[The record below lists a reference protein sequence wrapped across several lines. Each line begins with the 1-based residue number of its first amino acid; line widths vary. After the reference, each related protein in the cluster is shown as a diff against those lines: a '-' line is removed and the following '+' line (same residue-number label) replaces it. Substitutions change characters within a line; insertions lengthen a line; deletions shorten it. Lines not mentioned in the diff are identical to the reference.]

1 MKPEILIVD
10 DEASHR
16 AMLKTV
22 LTAEG
27 YNVFQADDG
36 DTAISM
42 VEKQFFNLIL
52 LDVRM
57 KRIDGFEALKG
68 IHKISPNLPIVMMTA
83 YGSVDSA
90 VTAMKSGAIDYITKP
105 VDIDILKISIEKALA
120 SQQISEENVWLK
132 ARLDEKFD
140 FEGIIGRSEPMKRLL
155 ESLSMVAPS
164 DANILILGES
174 GTGKELIANAIHHNS
189 YRKDKPFIKINCAAL
204 PDSLLESELFGHEKG
219 AFTGAINKK
228 MGRFKLADE
237 GSIFLDEIAEM
248 AMQTQ
253 AKILRVVQEQEFEA
267 VGGTKPIKVDTRII
281 AATNRVLKKEVEAGK
296 FREDL
301 FYRLNVVELMIP
313 PLRER
318 REDIPPLS
326 EFFLAKYAKKNKR
339 QLSGF
344 TPLSMDLMMRYDW
357 PGNVR
362 ELENIIE
369 RSVIMARSNLIRS
382 SDLPA
387 PLKGEDSDKATESID
402 LTPGRS
408 LKDVEKEMILRTLEE
423 NNSNR
428 THTAKTLGISRRTLQ
443 LKLKEY
449 GIN

>member
-10 DEASHR
+10 DEAPHR

-27 YNVFQADDG
+27 YTVFQAEDG
-36 DTAISM
+36 DVAIEM

-52 LDVRM
+52 MDVRM
-57 KRIDGFEALKG
+57 KRVDGFEAQQK
-68 IHKISPNLPIVMMTA
+68 IQKISPQLPIIMMTA
-83 YGSVDSA
+83 YGSVDAA
-90 VTAMKSGAIDYITKP
+90 VQAMKAGAIDYVTKP
-105 VDIDILKISIEKALA
+105 IDIDILMISIEKALA
-120 SQQISEENVWLK
+120 SQQISEENAWLK
-132 ARLDEKFD
+132 ARLDEKYD
-140 FEGIIGRSEPMKRLL
+140 FAGIIGRSEPMKRLL

-204 PDSLLESELFGHEKG
+204 PDTLLESELFGHEKG
-219 AFTGAINKK
+219 SFTGAVNKK
-228 MGRFKLADE
+228 IGRFKLADE

-248 AMQTQ
+248 APPTQ
-253 AKILRVVQEQEFEA
+253 AKILRVVQEQEFEP
-267 VGGTKPIKVDTRII
+267 VGGTSSIRVDTRII
-281 AATNRVLKKEVEAGK
+281 AATNRVLKKEVEAGR

-301 FYRLNVVELMIP
+301 FYRLNVVELKIP

-318 REDIPPLS
+318 RDDIPPLS
-326 EFFLAKYAKKNKR
+326 EYFLLKYVQKNKR
-339 QLSGF
+339 QISGF
-344 TPLSMDLMMRYDW
+344 TPLAMDLLMRYDW

-369 RSVIMARSNLIRS
+369 RSVIMTRSNTIGS
-382 SDLPA
+382 TDLPA
-387 PLKGEDSDKATESID
+387 TLRGEDIDKVTNPVD
-402 LTPGRS
+402 LSPGRS

-423 NNSNR
+423 NNGNR
-428 THTAKTLGISRRTLQ
+428 THAAKTLGISRRTLQ